1 VSSDPKNT
9 PRGEPTDR
17 RRDEQRESAHELRPT
32 DAKLAA
38 GFDAAG
44 FDAGAALKS
53 AGTFGALA
61 FDDLDRDVLHL
72 QDIEATIVG
81 AGRAG
86 SMIALV
92 CGMLGIAVR
101 VYDADRLGPEN
112 QGLQV
117 YHKQDVLRG
126 LVQSIAPNTPVRVH
140 ETTFE
145 AKPDQPRSP
154 IVIVAVDTME
164 TRRRLWNALKDQ
176 PGVLRVLDVRLGRAL
191 VQLHDVRPQEP
202 DDVSAYEASLYDDA
216 SAAADDCTDAA
227 TSHAA
232 AAAAAL
238 VGGAVRA
245 FVEGLPRPRFIGLD
259 VDRALWAAGR

>member
-1 VSSDPKNT
+1 MSHE
-9 PRGEPTDR
+9 PR
-17 RRDEQRESAHELRPT
+17 
-32 DAKLAA
+32 
-38 GFDAAG
+38 FDAP
-44 FDAGAALKS
+44 AADLV
-53 AGTFGALA
+53 GALA
-61 FDDLDRDVLHL
+61 FDDIDRDVLHL
-72 QDIEATIVG
+72 SDVEVTVVG

-92 CGMLGIAVR
+92 CGMLGVPLR

-117 YHKQDVLRG
+117 YPKDDVVAGRHKVQALRR

-140 ETTFE
+140 EVMFE
-145 AKPDQPRSP
+145 ARPEQVRSP
-154 IVIVAVDTME
+154 LVILAVDTMA
-164 TRRRLWNALKDQ
+164 TRQRLWKALKSQ
-176 PGVLRVLDVRLGRAL
+176 PGTLRVLDVRLGRAL
-191 VQLHDVRPQEP
+191 VQLHDVRPDEP
-202 DDVSAYEASLYDDA
+202 QDVADYEASLYDDA
-216 SAAADDCTDAA
+216 TAAADDCTDEA

-259 VDRALWAAGR
+259 LDRAVWAAGR

>member
-1 VSSDPKNT
+1 MSREWNRNGTGVETSAAAVPNERASD
-9 PRGEPTDR
+9 GHSLHEPVLHGH
-17 RRDEQRESAHELRPT
+17 A
-32 DAKLAA
+32 
-38 GFDAAG
+38 
-44 FDAGAALKS
+44 
-53 AGTFGALA
+53 FGALA
-61 FDDLDRDVLHL
+61 FDDVDRDVLHL
-72 QDIEATIVG
+72 HDVEVTVVG

-117 YHKQDVLRG
+117 YRKKDVVAGRHKVHALRG
-126 LVQSIAPNTPVRVH
+126 LVQSIAPAAPVRVH
-140 ETTFE
+140 EVMFE
-145 AKPDQPRSP
+145 ARADQPCSP

-191 VQLHDVRPQEP
+191 VQLHDVRPQAP
-202 DDVSAYEASLYDDA
+202 DDVSTYEASLYDDA
-216 SAAADDCTDAA
+216 AAAADDCTDEA

-245 FVEGLPRPRFIGLD
+245 FVEGLARPRFIGLD
-259 VDRALWAAGR
+259 VDRALWTVGR